1 MSEKKVRRWLYFLQW
16 HKTATFAN
24 LKNKSMNTIYIDFA
38 DLGDYED
45 FYNQLKEKVKLPE
58 HFGDNLD
65 ALSDV
70 ITGELEMPL
79 HLEFVNMSV
88 DQLEIFEDL
97 LTTLE
102 DAEDEM
108 KDFSFAYYLEQ
119 YDDDDD
125 ETYSEDEITE

>member
-1 MSEKKVRRWLYFLQW
+1 MS
-16 HKTATFAN
+16 
-24 LKNKSMNTIYIDFA
+24 TIYIDFT
-38 DLGDYED
+38 DIGDYED
-45 FYNQLKEKVKLPE
+45 FYTQLKEKVQLPE

-88 DQLEIFEDL
+88 DQLELFEDL

-102 DAEDEM
+102 DIEDENE
-108 KDFSFAYYLEQ
+108 DESEESEGFTFAYYLEQ
-119 YDDDDD
+119 YEDD
-125 ETYSEDEITE
+125 ESESEE